1 MPETRT
7 GILIVDDEPS
17 VRMSMS
23 LVLTEMGYQVRSAEG
38 GSSALSEMRQE
49 IPEILLS
56 DLNMPGMSG
65 WELLIEV
72 RRLFPAIKVV
82 AMSGAFGGDEV
93 PSGVLADAFYQKGS
107 SVGALLQILRALPQM
122 TRRTPQP
129 CRTVRAADFRGAETS
144 LAETHSMR
152 LSRRSA

>member
-1 MPETRT
+1 MLEARP

-17 VRMSMS
+17 VRNSMA
-23 LVLTEMGYQVRSAEG
+23 LVLTEMGYQVRSAEDG
-38 GSSALSEMRQE
+38 LSALSEMRQE

-65 WELLIEV
+65 WELLMEV

-82 AMSGAFGGDEV
+82 AMSGAFCGNEA
-93 PSGVLADAFYQKGS
+93 PSGVFADAFYQKGCGVS
-107 SVGALLQILRALPQM
+107 ALLQILSALPQM

-129 CRTVRAADFRGAETS
+129 CRSVRAAEFAGAETTP
-144 LAETHSMR
+144 AEIHSMR
-152 LSRRSA
+152 LNRRSA